1 MSPLAPTERV
11 AELLLAAGYR
21 RVPAPLEVAGLK
33 FEVAGAFVG
42 GDRAADLVIVADM
55 AAEGERKVVQQID
68 GIARALD
75 VMRSR
80 RPLTSVIVGPRPVG
94 RSLDALAQVGR
105 MLAVGEASD
114 PADLRDRLAVLL
126 PLEVPQSSG
135 ANNDLVE
142 DDDFVVPEGEIARLL
157 FEAAGS
163 GEDAVRQ
170 TFYDALTRVL
180 TDGSDDFEEL
190 LG

>member
-1 MSPLAPTERV
+1 VSPLAPSERV

-55 AAEGERKVVQQID
+55 AAEGERQVVQQID

-94 RSLDALAQVGR
+94 KSLDALAQVGR
-105 MLAVGEASD
+105 MLAVEEASD
-114 PADLRDRLAVLL
+114 PVDLRDRLAVLL
-126 PLEVPQSSG
+126 PLEVPQTSDG
-135 ANNDLVE
+135 DNDLVE
-142 DDDFVVPEGEIARLL
+142 DDDFVVPDSEVARRL

-170 TFYDALTRVL
+170 TFYDAVTSILA
-180 TDGSDDFEEL
+180 DGSDDIEDI

>member
-1 MSPLAPTERV
+1 MSPLVPTERV
-11 AELLLAAGYR
+11 AQLLLAAGYR

-94 RSLDALAQVGR
+94 KSLDALAQVGR

-135 ANNDLVE
+135 ANNDLIE
-142 DDDFVVPEGEIARLL
+142 DDDFVVPEGKVARLL

-180 TDGSDDFEEL
+180 VDDSDDFEEL